1 MNYTRKLK
9 QSVFKTMSDVLTP
22 EQRRFNMSR
31 IRNSN
36 TKPEMIVRKIVHQMG
51 YRYRLYRKDLPG
63 KPDLVFPGRRKIIF
77 VHGCF
82 FHMHNCK
89 YGQVIPKTNAE
100 FWAKKR
106 QSNVDRDKRNETQL
120 ENDGWQVLIVW
131 ECMTK
136 KAQLENLPEILSNF
150 LN

>member
-9 QSVFKTMSDVLTP
+9 QSVVKTMPDVLTP

-36 TKPEMIVRKIVHQMG
+36 TKPEMIVRKMVHQMG
-51 YRYRLYRKDLPG
+51 YRYRLHRKDLPG

-106 QSNVDRDKRNETQL
+106 QSNVERDKRNEIQL
-120 ENDGWQVLIVW
+120 ENDGWQILTVW

-136 KAQLENLPEILSNF
+136 KAQLENLPEILGNF
-150 LN
+150 LD

>member
-9 QSVFKTMSDVLTP
+9 QSVVKTMPDVLTP

-51 YRYRLYRKDLPG
+51 YRYRLHRKDLPG

-82 FHMHNCK
+82 FHMHDCP
-89 YGQVIPKTNAE
+89 YGKVKHKTN
-100 FWAKKR
+100 
-106 QSNVDRDKRNETQL
+106 S
-120 ENDGWQVLIVW
+120 
-131 ECMTK
+131 
-136 KAQLENLPEILSNF
+136 
-150 LN
+150 

>member
-1 MNYTRKLK
+1 
-9 QSVFKTMSDVLTP
+9 
-22 EQRRFNMSR
+22 
-31 IRNSN
+31 
-36 TKPEMIVRKIVHQMG
+36 
-51 YRYRLYRKDLPG
+51 
-63 KPDLVFPGRRKIIF
+63 IF

-106 QSNVDRDKRNETQL
+106 QSNVERDKRNEIQL
-120 ENDGWQVLIVW
+120 ENDGWQILTVW

-136 KAQLENLPEILSNF
+136 KAQLENLPEILGNF
-150 LN
+150 LD